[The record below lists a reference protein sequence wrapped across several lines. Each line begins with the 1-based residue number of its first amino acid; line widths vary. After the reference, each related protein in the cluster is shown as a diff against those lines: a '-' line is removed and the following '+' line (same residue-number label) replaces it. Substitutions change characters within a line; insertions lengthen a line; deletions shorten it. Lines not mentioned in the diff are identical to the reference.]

1 MLIYTFVAQTALLD
15 IALLYADVLAAHL
28 KFQIVNIEIDTQ
40 TLTPSGFGVEISG
53 IDISK
58 LRERTGQ
65 ILIDAFNAHGGLLVL
80 RDQVLKNPDHLC
92 QLAALFGDVE
102 RNEKYDPHYLLP
114 DHPEILRVG
123 NTIEHGQYS
132 ALFIRADPPPLLWHC
147 DDSFR
152 HPQPIGSC
160 FYCVEAP
167 ESGGETGFAGMT
179 AAYDELSETI
189 KSRIDNLV
197 AVHSYDHL
205 NELLRRKNPHRP
217 PLSNTLRQE
226 HPPVRRP
233 LVAQHPVTGKKS
245 LYLPICH
252 IEYIEDMAASDGK
265 ILLEELQAHAVQK
278 RFTYFQNWRPGDL
291 VVWDNRCTL
300 HAPTLFDDQL
310 HTRLMYRLTMTG
322 AQIAAV

>member
-1 MLIYTFVAQTALLD
+1 MLIYTFVTQTALLD
-15 IALLYADVLAAHL
+15 IALLYADVLADHL
-28 KFQIVNIEIDTQ
+28 KIQLVNIEIDTQ

-58 LRERTGQ
+58 LRERTSQ

-252 IEYIEDMAASDGK
+252 IEYIENMAASDGK

-322 AQIAAV
+322 PQIAAV

>member
-15 IALLYADVLAAHL
+15 IALLYADVLAEHL

-58 LRERTGQ
+58 LRERTGLKQ
-65 ILIDAFNAHGGLLVL
+65 IDAFNAHGGLLVL

-245 LYLPICH
+245 
-252 IEYIEDMAASDGK
+252 
-265 ILLEELQAHAVQK
+265 
-278 RFTYFQNWRPGDL
+278 
-291 VVWDNRCTL
+291 
-300 HAPTLFDDQL
+300 
-310 HTRLMYRLTMTG
+310 
-322 AQIAAV
+322 